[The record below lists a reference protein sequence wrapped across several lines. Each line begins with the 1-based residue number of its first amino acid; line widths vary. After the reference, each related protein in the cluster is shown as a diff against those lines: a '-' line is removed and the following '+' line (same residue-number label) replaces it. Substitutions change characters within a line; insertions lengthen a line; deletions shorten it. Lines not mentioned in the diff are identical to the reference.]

1 MRRIFGWLHTSDM
14 KGVTS
19 LTGIGKAL
27 EKSGLICLYV
37 PRLSPVSDPGKPN
50 LTPGRP
56 QLLAITPVH
65 PPPPK

>member
-1 MRRIFGWLHTSDM
+1 MRRILGWLHMSDM

-19 LTGIGKAL
+19 LIGIGKAL
-27 EKSGLICLYV
+27 EKAGLICLYV
-37 PRLSPVSDPGKPN
+37 PWLSPVSDPGKPN